1 MPRKN
6 FSKSEPRSTPTDTH
20 DNPVVAAMSLFVRW
34 ARRELHGQTVAQ
46 SGIDIDRSAATI
58 LGALYFHEPV
68 RLSDLADHLGLDR
81 STISRQVAAA
91 FAQGWVRR
99 DGDTRDAR
107 AAMLTLSAR
116 GHEVRRKL
124 ANTFEAIC
132 DDLLSSW
139 NQADRFR
146 SEGVY

>member
-81 STISRQVAAA
+81 STISAKSQRPSHKAGCAATA
-91 FAQGWVRR
+91 IHVTHARR
-99 DGDTRDAR
+99 
-107 AAMLTLSAR
+107 
-116 GHEVRRKL
+116 
-124 ANTFEAIC
+124 C
-132 DDLLSSW
+132 
-139 NQADRFR
+139 
-146 SEGVY
+146 